1 MSNTSNSSRKGAEM
15 SRENIPDHGWVEEAF
30 ETALFSCRFLVL
42 VPVLGILAASV
53 VMFFKGCVEVVQGMR
68 AFQTALSFQPSQLDD
83 KNVILS
89 FIPAVDNYLFATILL
104 IISMGLYELF
114 ISEIDPKSR
123 KEKSRPNWLCVRDLD
138 DLTSRIG
145 EVVIMILIVNFFKLS
160 FSVNIEHPIDLLA
173 LGGGVLLISGSLVVA
188 HHVSGKRRK
197 TTGKTADQDLEHPSG
212 RRASEEFHQPATGG

>member
-1 MSNTSNSSRKGAEM
+1 MN
-15 SRENIPDHGWVEEAF
+15 REEDSDHGWVEEIF
-30 ETALFSCRFLVL
+30 ETALFGCRFLVL
-42 VPVLGILAASV
+42 IPVLGVLAASV
-53 VMFFKGCVEVVQGMR
+53 VMFIKGCVEVIQGMR
-68 AFQTALSFQPSQLDD
+68 AFQAAVSFQPTQLDD

-123 KEKSRPNWLCVRDLD
+123 KAKSRPNWLCVYDLD

-160 FSVNIEHPIDLLA
+160 FSVTYEHSTDLLA

-188 HHVSGKRRK
+188 HHVSGKRRRLP
-197 TTGKTADQDLEHPSG
+197 GKAESPS
-212 RRASEEFHQPATGG
+212 T

>member
-1 MSNTSNSSRKGAEM
+1 MNREKVAE
-15 SRENIPDHGWVEEAF
+15 HGLVEEVF

-42 VPVLGILAASV
+42 IPVVGILAASI
-53 VMFFKGCVEVVQGMR
+53 VMFFKGCIEVVQGVI
-68 AFQTALSFQPSQLDD
+68 AFWTLMSFQPTSLDD

-123 KEKSRPNWLCVRDLD
+123 KEKTRPNWLRVHDLD

-145 EVVIMILIVNFFKLS
+145 EVVIMILIVNFFKQS
-160 FSVNIEHPIDLLA
+160 FSMSYERPIDLLV

-188 HHVSGKRRK
+188 HHVSERRK
-197 TTGKTADQDLEHPSG
+197 RITEKAEAPGAPQLADVDAHIPTGAEDTL
-212 RRASEEFHQPATGG
+212 

>member
-1 MSNTSNSSRKGAEM
+1 MSSDKDNA
-15 SRENIPDHGWVEEAF
+15 HGWVEEAF

-42 VPVLGILAASV
+42 VPVLGILAASI
-53 VMFFKGCVEVVQGMR
+53 VMFFKGCVEVVQGVR
-68 AFQTALSFQPSQLDD
+68 AFQIAASFQPTQLDD

-160 FSVNIEHPIDLLA
+160 FSVNYEHPIDLLA

-188 HHVSGKRRK
+188 HHVSGKRRI
-197 TTGKTADQDLEHPSG
+197 TTGKGEGQNPEGPNVLAPRSG
-212 RRASEEFHQPATGG
+212 

>member
-1 MSNTSNSSRKGAEM
+1 MNTGVGIKPIERPEANTKQ
-15 SRENIPDHGWVEEAF
+15 HGLVEEVF

-42 VPVLGILAASV
+42 ISVLGILAASI
-53 VMFFKGCVEVVQGMR
+53 VMFFKGCIEVVQGVR
-68 AFQTALSFQPSQLDD
+68 AFWTGFMGFQPTPLDD

-123 KEKSRPNWLCVRDLD
+123 RDKTRPNWLQVNDLD

-160 FSVNIEHPIDLLA
+160 FSMNYTNTLDLLT

-188 HHVSGKRRK
+188 HHVSGGRKKRLTEK
-197 TTGKTADQDLEHPSG
+197 INVHPV
-212 RRASEEFHQPATGG
+212 

>member
-1 MSNTSNSSRKGAEM
+1 MATSGTGVQHAGNKHSVTA
-15 SRENIPDHGWVEEAF
+15 PHGMIEELF
-30 ETALFSCRFLVL
+30 ETFLFNCRFLVL
-42 VPVLGILAASV
+42 ISVLGILASSI
-53 VMFFKGCVEVVQGMR
+53 VMFFKGCIEVVQGVR
-68 AFQTALSFQPSQLDD
+68 AFWNGFTGFQPTPLDD

-123 KEKSRPNWLCVRDLD
+123 KDKTRPNWLQVNDLD

-160 FSVNIEHPIDLLA
+160 FSMNYGKPMDLLI

-188 HHVSGKRRK
+188 HHVSGGRK
-197 TTGKTADQDLEHPSG
+197 KG
-212 RRASEEFHQPATGG
+212 RGENNRSLLARL

>member
-1 MSNTSNSSRKGAEM
+1 MDTGVGVKPLTNNTGSET
-15 SRENIPDHGWVEEAF
+15 EQPHGIVEEVF

-42 VPVLGILAASV
+42 ISVLGIMAASI
-53 VMFFKGCVEVVQGMR
+53 VMFFKGCIEVVQGIR
-68 AFQTALSFQPSQLDD
+68 AFWRGFISFQPTPLDD

-123 KEKSRPNWLCVRDLD
+123 KNKTRPNWLQVNDLD

-145 EVVIMILIVNFFKLS
+145 EVVIMILIVNFFKICFAMEYSRPL
-160 FSVNIEHPIDLLA
+160 DLLI

-188 HHVSGKRRK
+188 HHVSGRRK
-197 TTGKTADQDLEHPSG
+197 ERLGHKVNKNN
-212 RRASEEFHQPATGG
+212 